1 VSPPA
6 VIIPCPL
13 PRGVV
18 RCPKL
23 DFSPH
28 LPGPLPGGEILCP
41 RSGFLLTPLSSTER
55 GGPLSEKGFL
65 ASSSEEDPLIQGGTV
80 YETSHSLFV
89 LFYHRRPGSKVRC
102 RDVSLAQGFPSTTN
116 GLEDGKRS
124 LQRGGWYKKMGNHNS
139 SRRIRYC
146 QSTALGRSTFLAFP
160 AIVPMCFGDQWD
172 FSRVNGG
179 TIVLVSS
186 VDRFASV

>member
-1 VSPPA
+1 LSEIGLFHHPP
-6 VIIPCPL
+6 VLHREGWSI
-13 PRGVV
+13 V
-18 RCPKL
+18 R
-23 DFSPH
+23 DRTFS
-28 LPGPLPGGEILCP
+28 
-41 RSGFLLTPLSSTER
+41 LTPLSSTER

-172 FSRVNGG
+172 FSRENGG